1 MAGFYSYA
9 HSQGLRCAY
18 AKTLLDTTCTTPFLR
33 HFLLEH
39 DHFTKTGSGQ
49 TQGNLKRRL
58 VFLHSVYMNDHPMA
72 NATQLSPAEVKFRY
86 DGLTSLFDLGLD
98 FWWYLLQPTKQTK
111 NIPLISLSSYNAHHQ
126 LGTADRQMLN
136 ELKSNVGAGAGTTR
150 TGTTSSQVWRSMQTA
165 RSRPA
170 HTAGA
175 RCAAAVQTDY
185 TLHMLNIIL
194 TSCSHHAHI
203 MLTLCII

>member
-1 MAGFYSYA
+1 M
-9 HSQGLRCAY
+9 
-18 AKTLLDTTCTTPFLR
+18 
-33 HFLLEH
+33 
-39 DHFTKTGSGQ
+39 
-49 TQGNLKRRL
+49 
-58 VFLHSVYMNDHPMA
+58 HSVYMNDHPMA